1 MQSLRS
7 HCDWDLANTGPY
19 CCQSK
24 PARMCRSWKDFGS
37 MHIQPWFQRLNRLSS
52 LSSAVSQTDE
62 TVSPLWWIVQR
73 SNLGQISWFAECS
86 VSYFRSSVNI
96 FQTQLPPIPIP
107 ISLQLKS
114 EFTWNYLACLSLF
127 ILILLVST
135 PHLSCFFFYIKKNL
149 SGPGLGFRWTAWFES
164 WSSRSGPSSMVSWA
178 PSWAGTPWKIDV
190 RPGYAAVEMGV
201 WVQTKRHV
209 FLKNKGKHA
218 IT

>member
-107 ISLQLKS
+107 ISLQLNS
-114 EFTWNYLACLSLF
+114 EFTWNYVACLSLF

-135 PHLSCFFFYIKKNL
+135 PHFSCFFFYVQKFSVAQGWASVEQRGSNPEAPEAARAQW
-149 SGPGLGFRWTAWFES
+149 SAGHRRGLGHRGRSMSGQAMLQWRWGFES
-164 WSSRSGPSSMVSWA
+164 KRKGMFSWR
-178 PSWAGTPWKIDV
+178 I
-190 RPGYAAVEMGV
+190 
-201 WVQTKRHV
+201 
-209 FLKNKGKHA
+209 KGNMQ
-218 IT
+218 

>member
-52 LSSAVSQTDE
+52 LSSAVSQTHE
-62 TVSPLWWIVQR
+62 TVSPLWWIVRR
-73 SNLGQISWFAECS
+73 SNLSPISWFSECS
-86 VSYFRSSVNI
+86 GSYFRSFVNI

-135 PHLSCFFFYIKKNL
+135 PHLSCFFFYIKKSQWPRAGLPLNSVVRILKLQKRPELNGQLGTVVGWDTVEDRCQARLCCSGDGGL
-149 SGPGLGFRWTAWFES
+149 SPNEKAC
-164 WSSRSGPSSMVSWA
+164 
-178 PSWAGTPWKIDV
+178 
-190 RPGYAAVEMGV
+190 
-201 WVQTKRHV
+201 
-209 FLKNKGKHA
+209 FLEE
-218 IT
+218 